1 MQPAPPSPLDLNSA
15 LLAPAPH
22 VVSRVIQERAL
33 VLDHTRDELRQLN
46 EVGSLLWAS
55 LQEAPLSIEDLTGR
69 VVERFEVER
78 EEARA
83 DVIAFAREL
92 LELELITLR

>member
-1 MQPAPPSPLDLNSA
+1 
-15 LLAPAPH
+15 
-22 VVSRVIQERAL
+22 VIQERAL

-55 LQEAPLSIEDLTGR
+55 LQQAPLTVDALTER
-69 VVERFEVER
+69 VVEHFEVER

-83 DVIAFAREL
+83 DVIDFAREL
-92 LELELITLR
+92 LDLELIVLRPLA